1 MKRYYYEYK
10 ITPSAFFEEIESFL
24 MDRFYNGIEESGGSL
39 ILRSEE
45 PLDTIMEQLREYVKN
60 LEELFGQKIY
70 LKIQKSKK
78 ANEDWIEKY
87 KKSIT
92 PVEIGEFY
100 IHPSWHEPKEDKIN
114 IQIEPALAFGSGHH
128 ETTSGCLEAISKYV
142 KGGEEFLD
150 VGCGSG
156 ILSIAAAK
164 KGAIVDMCD
173 TDELAV
179 QEAKKNFNLNQAEFK
194 EAWIGS
200 VGQAQKKYD
209 IVTANIVADVLRM
222 ICRDLIDATK
232 EGGLLILSGI
242 IEKYREEILQS
253 FDLPLVEEIKKGEW
267 STMILRKED
276 NGRQPEKTPKG

>member
-1 MKRYYYEYK
+1 MKRHYYEYK

-45 PLDTIMEQLREYVKN
+45 PLDGIMEQLRAYTES
-60 LEELFGQKIY
+60 LEELFGQKVE
-70 LKIQKSKK
+70 LDIQKSKK

-92 PVEIGEFY
+92 PVEVGEFY
-100 IHPSWHEPKEDKIN
+100 IHPSWHEPKKGKIN
-114 IQIEPALAFGSGHH
+114 IEIEPALAFGSGHH
-128 ETTSGCLEAISKYV
+128 ETTSGCLEAIGKYV
-142 KGGEEFLD
+142 KKGDRFLD

-164 KGAIVDMCD
+164 KGAVVDICD
-173 TDELAV
+173 TDELAI
-179 QEAKKNFNLNQAEFK
+179 QEAKKNFVLNETEFQN
-194 EAWIGS
+194 AWIGS
-200 VGQAQKKYD
+200 AGQAQKKYD

-222 ICRDLIDATK
+222 IRQDLLGATK
-232 EGGLLILSGI
+232 EGGVLILSGI
-242 IEKYREEILQS
+242 IEKYREDILKS
-253 FDLPLVEEIKKGEW
+253 FDLPLIEEIKKGEW

-276 NGRQPEKTPKG
+276 NGR

>member
-24 MDRFYNGIEESGGSL
+24 MDRFYNGIEEVNGSL

-45 PLDTIMEQLREYVKN
+45 PLDGIMEQLREYTES
-60 LEELFGQKIY
+60 LEELFGQKIE
-70 LKIQKSKK
+70 LDIQKSQK

-92 PVEIGEFY
+92 PVEVGEFY
-100 IHPSWHEPKEDKIN
+100 IYPSWHSPKEGKIN

-128 ETTSGCLEAISKYV
+128 ETTSGCLEAIGKYV
-142 KGGEEFLD
+142 KKGDRFLD

-156 ILSIAAAK
+156 ILAIAAAK
-164 KGAIVDMCD
+164 KGAVVDICD
-173 TDELAV
+173 TDELAI
-179 QEAKKNFNLNQAEFK
+179 QEAKKNFSLNEAEF
-194 EAWIGS
+194 EDAWIGS
-200 VGQAQKKYD
+200 AGQAQRKYD

-222 ICRDLIDATK
+222 IRRDLIDATK

-242 IEKYREEILQS
+242 IEKYREDILGN
-253 FDLPLVEEIKKGEW
+253 FDLPLIEEFKKGEW

-276 NGRQPEKTPKG
+276 NGR

>member
-1 MKRYYYEYK
+1 MKQYYYEYK

-24 MDRFYNGIEESGGSL
+24 MDRFYNGIEERGESL

-45 PLDTIMEQLREYVKN
+45 PLDTIIEQLREYIKS
-60 LEELFGQKIY
+60 LEELFGQKVE
-70 LKIQKSKK
+70 LDIQKSKK

-92 PVEIGEFY
+92 PVEVGEFY

-128 ETTSGCLEAISKYV
+128 ETTSGCLEAIGKYV
-142 KGGEEFLD
+142 KKGDRFLD

-164 KGAIVDMCD
+164 KGAVVDICD
-173 TDELAV
+173 TDELAI
-179 QEAKKNFNLNQAEFK
+179 QEAKKNFNLNQAEYK
-194 EAWIGS
+194 EAWLGS
-200 VGQAQKKYD
+200 AGQAQRKYD
-209 IVTANIVADVLRM
+209 IVTANIVADVLKM
-222 ICRDLIDATK
+222 IRRDLLNVTQ

-242 IEKYREEILQS
+242 IEKYREEILKS

-276 NGRQPEKTPKG
+276 NGRQPEKTSKG

>member
-24 MDRFYNGIEESGGSL
+24 MDHFYNGIEESAGSL

-45 PLDTIMEQLREYVKN
+45 PLDSMIEQLRAYIES
-60 LEELFGQKIY
+60 LEELFGQKVKLNIT
-70 LKIQKSKK
+70 KEKK

-92 PVEIGEFY
+92 PVEVGEFY
-100 IHPSWHEPKEDKIN
+100 IHPSWHEPKKGKIN

-128 ETTSGCLEAISKYV
+128 ETTSGCLKAIGKYV
-142 KGGEEFLD
+142 QKGDRFLD

-156 ILSIAAAK
+156 ILAIAAAK
-164 KGAIVDMCD
+164 KGAVVDICD
-173 TDELAV
+173 TDELAI
-179 QEAKKNFNLNQAEFK
+179 QEAKKNFALNQAELQN
-194 EAWIGS
+194 AWIGS
-200 VGQAQKKYD
+200 AGQAQKKYD

-222 ICRDLIDATK
+222 IRQDLLGATK
-232 EGGLLILSGI
+232 EGGVLILSGI
-242 IEKYREEILQS
+242 IEKYREDILKS
-253 FDLPLVEEIKKGEW
+253 FDLPLIEEIKKGEW

-276 NGRQPEKTPKG
+276 NGR